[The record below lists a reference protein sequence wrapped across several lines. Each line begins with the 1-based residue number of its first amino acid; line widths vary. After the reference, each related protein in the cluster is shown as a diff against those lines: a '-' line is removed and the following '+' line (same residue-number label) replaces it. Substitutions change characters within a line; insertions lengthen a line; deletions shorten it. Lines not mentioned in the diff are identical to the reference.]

1 MYRGDRE
8 SFSSNCKQFFPTIG
22 VSKLESLKVMS
33 LLVEKNNET
42 YLVKTLCSI
51 SQVNEMSRS
60 MCIFYNHFILIVN
73 GFTMFCG
80 MSSSLLLYQKLLRI
94 PVYLVVS

>member
-8 SFSSNCKQFFPTIG
+8 SFSSNCKQFFPTIA

-33 LLVEKNNET
+33 LFVEQNNEM

-51 SQVNEMSRS
+51 SQVNEVSCS
-60 MCIFYNHFILIVN
+60 LYIFYNHFILIVN

-80 MSSSLLLYQKLLRI
+80 MCDSC
-94 PVYLVVS
+94 